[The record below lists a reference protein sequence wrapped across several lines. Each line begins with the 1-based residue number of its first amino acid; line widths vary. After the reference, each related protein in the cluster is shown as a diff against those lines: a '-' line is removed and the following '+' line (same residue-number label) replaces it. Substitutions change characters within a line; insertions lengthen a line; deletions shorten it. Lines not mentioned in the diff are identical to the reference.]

1 MEKLQSGKGFY
12 GKQINLYK
20 EKLFLLFT
28 VKIDRLQMF
37 LSFLSNNNQ
46 LKKLNK
52 IKNKSMT
59 DIVMITKVIH
69 PTKFENSPLVLSL
82 SIFLSLPIFM
92 IIKII
97 GIAMI
102 PLITE
107 AYISA

>member
-1 MEKLQSGKGFY
+1 
-12 GKQINLYK
+12 
-20 EKLFLLFT
+20 
-28 VKIDRLQMF
+28 
-37 LSFLSNNNQ
+37 
-46 LKKLNK
+46 
-52 IKNKSMT
+52 MT